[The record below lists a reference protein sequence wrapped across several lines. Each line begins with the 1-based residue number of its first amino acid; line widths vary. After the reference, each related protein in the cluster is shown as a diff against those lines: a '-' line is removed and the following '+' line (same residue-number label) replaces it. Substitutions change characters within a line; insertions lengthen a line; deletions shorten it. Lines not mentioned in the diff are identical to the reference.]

1 MLKLKS
7 RQRKLAIQFIEYAI
21 SGGVYFWVGY
31 ILLDIF
37 YYAWHWNLWWST
49 IASSVIGWVVNYV
62 LQYYWVFKNP
72 SLAEHRTRTTG
83 RYLVI
88 TVVDWVINYL
98 ILTALRSVGITPAIG
113 QFGSAAFFTVWN
125 YLWYRFWVF
134 PKPGDHLRLRAN
146 LIRFFIHRPHGPST
160 YRRA

>member
-1 MLKLKS
+1 MKLTKK
-7 RQRKLAIQFIEYAI
+7 RRKLYIQLVEYAI

-37 YYAWHWNLWWST
+37 YYAWGWNLWWST
-49 IASSVIGWVVNYV
+49 IVSSVIGWIVNYA

-72 SLAEHRTRTTG
+72 ALAKHRTRTTS

-88 TVVDWVINYL
+88 TVADWLINYL
-98 ILTALRSVGITPAIG
+98 ILAALKSIGITPAIG
-113 QFGSAAFFTVWN
+113 QFVSAAFFTVWN

-134 PKPGDHLRLRAN
+134 PKPGDHLHFRASLVRL
-146 LIRFFIHRPHGPST
+146 FIHRPHGSST